1 MSIVPLLNK
10 KKAKQCLSISRRWQS
25 QVTDLDRRFLRQM
38 TAHWARTTPAW
49 EVADTVQGGSIQTEA
64 DPWLA

>member
-1 MSIVPLLNK
+1 M
-10 KKAKQCLSISRRWQS
+10 SRRWQS
-25 QVTDLDRRFLRQM
+25 QVTDLDRRFLRQV